1 MIKSSYY
8 IINGITWYRIIAAPI
23 LILLVFTNQPELF
36 KWLLA
41 VSFLT
46 DAVDGYLARKYKVT
60 SRFGSRLDS
69 IGDDLTIAA
78 AIVGLFVIKPEFI
91 RNEIVLVSLLLVLFI
106 VQNILAYIRYHKQT
120 SFHTYIAKVA
130 AVLQGSFMILIFFL
144 PKPVLVLFYAAAII
158 TILDL
163 IEEIILIVM
172 LPEWE
177 ANVKGLYW
185 VLKRKK
191 SKRKNN

>member
-1 MIKSSYY
+1 MYRVAVAPVLIVL
-8 IINGITWYRIIAAPI
+8 IITHQT
-23 LILLVFTNQPELF
+23 VLF

-78 AIVGLFVIKPEFI
+78 AIVGLFVLKPGFI
-91 RNEIVLVSLLLVLFI
+91 RSEIILVSILLVLFI
-106 VQNILAYIRYHKQT
+106 LQNIFAYFRYHKQT

-130 AVLQGSFMILIFFL
+130 AVLQGFFMLSIFFL
-144 PKPVLVLFYAAAII
+144 PHPVLILFYAAAWI
-158 TILDL
+158 TIIDL
-163 IEEIILIVM
+163 IEEIILISL
-172 LPEWE
+172 LPKWE
-177 ANVKGLYW
+177 ADVKGVYW

-191 SKRKNN
+191 QK